1 MHAWCNPQVASWKL
15 VSLWPS
21 TADSGPWSEFHLDAS
36 WAPCA
41 SIWVP
46 DWHPSLLWAGP
57 AGTLIVMRN
66 WKHPGQDLSRS
77 LITDLF
83 GAPLAP
89 LVRSRQQTSTPH
101 ACRTAPTASTTSQ
114 HMRSET
120 HKPARRTAQ
129 HHPPPP
135 DRRKSAWCAHTHL
148 FFQPAIKTYVFA
160 KSRIQDPI
168 LGSADPLRFMQ

>member
-1 MHAWCNPQVASWKL
+1 MNCLGRLAQASLAARLVRALRLGRTTTRLGLARLNPLVHHQQGERAWVAIWKL

-77 LITDLF
+77 LLTDLF

-101 ACRTAPTASTTSQ
+101 ACRTAPTASTRSQ
-114 HMRSET
+114 HMR
-120 HKPARRTAQ
+120 
-129 HHPPPP
+129 
-135 DRRKSAWCAHTHL
+135 
-148 FFQPAIKTYVFA
+148 
-160 KSRIQDPI
+160 
-168 LGSADPLRFMQ
+168 

>member
-1 MHAWCNPQVASWKL
+1 MNCNLGRLAQASLAARLVRALRLGRTTTRLGLTRLNPLVHQQGERAWVAIWKL

-57 AGTLIVMRN
+57 AGTLFVMRN

-83 GAPLAP
+83 GTPLAP

-114 HMRSET
+114 HMR
-120 HKPARRTAQ
+120 
-129 HHPPPP
+129 
-135 DRRKSAWCAHTHL
+135 
-148 FFQPAIKTYVFA
+148 
-160 KSRIQDPI
+160 
-168 LGSADPLRFMQ
+168 

>member
-1 MHAWCNPQVASWKL
+1 MHAWCNPQVAIWKL

-66 WKHPGQDLSRS
+66 WKHPVGRQVHPLSAPVELIPISSGDLNVE
-77 LITDLF
+77 
-83 GAPLAP
+83 A
-89 LVRSRQQTSTPH
+89 
-101 ACRTAPTASTTSQ
+101 RT
-114 HMRSET
+114 EN
-120 HKPARRTAQ
+120 
-129 HHPPPP
+129 
-135 DRRKSAWCAHTHL
+135 
-148 FFQPAIKTYVFA
+148 KT
-160 KSRIQDPI
+160 
-168 LGSADPLRFMQ
+168 